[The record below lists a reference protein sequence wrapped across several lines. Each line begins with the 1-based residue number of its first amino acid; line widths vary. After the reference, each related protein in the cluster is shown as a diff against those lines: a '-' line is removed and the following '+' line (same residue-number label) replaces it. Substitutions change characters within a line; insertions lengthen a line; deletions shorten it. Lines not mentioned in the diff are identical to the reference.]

1 MSYSIFFYFCNDKKK
16 MNAASF
22 ISKRIF
28 SLSKENLSSTVM
40 RIAVTSVALGIAIML
55 ISIAVVVGFKNQIK
69 DKVVGFVAPIHIQAL
84 NQNESIEETPFIFDS
99 VLNARLDKPFITE
112 IHPTANKA
120 GIIKTDEEIQAV
132 VLKGVDHDYNWSYIG
147 SYLVDGEI
155 PQYAENQRS
164 NDVVISNIIAHKM
177 QLNVGD
183 PVRIWFVDQ
192 DLKARGRKFSV
203 KGIYETGLQECD
215 ERYVYCDLDQIRK
228 LNGWNNNEIGH
239 LEIWVDDEKQIND
252 YNEQIYYS
260 IPTHLVSYSAME
272 TYPQIFDWLE
282 LQDMNV
288 VIIIVLMLLVAGI
301 TIISMLLIIILERTS
316 TIGLLKSMG
325 ASNGL
330 IRSIFLKRSCRI
342 LLIGMAIG
350 NVVGIGLCLI
360 QKYTNLITLSPESY
374 YLSAVP
380 IELNIWNILALNVG
394 TMILWVLMLLLPTM
408 LINNIRPSKSIRFE

>member
-1 MSYSIFFYFCNDKKK
+1 
-16 MNAASF
+16 MNAATF

-55 ISIAVVVGFKNQIK
+55 ISIAVVIGFKNQIK

-84 NQNESIEETPFIFDS
+84 NQNESIEETPFLFDS

-112 IHPTANKA
+112 MHKTANKA
-120 GIIKTDEEIQAV
+120 GIIKTDDEIQAV
-132 VLKGVDHDYNWSYIG
+132 VLKGVDSDYNWNYIG
-147 SYLVDGEI
+147 SYLIDGEI
-155 PQYAENQRS
+155 PQYVENERS
-164 NDVVISNIIAHKM
+164 NDVLISNIIASKM
-177 QLNVGD
+177 NLNVGD

-192 DLKARGRKFSV
+192 DLKARGRKFNV
-203 KGIYETGLQECD
+203 IGVYETGLQECD
-215 ERYVYCDLDQIRK
+215 ERYVYCDLNQIRR
-228 LNGWNNNEIGH
+228 LNGWNNGEVGH
-239 LEIWVDDEKQIND
+239 LEIWIDNEKNIDD

-260 IPTHLVSYSAME
+260 IPTHLVSYTAME

-288 VIIIVLMLLVAGI
+288 IIIIVLMLLVAGI

-316 TIGLLKSMG
+316 TIGLLKAMG

-350 NVVGIGLCLI
+350 NVIGIGLCLI

-380 IELNIWNILALNVG
+380 IELNIWNILALNIG
-394 TMILWVLMLLLPTM
+394 TLILWVLMLLLPTM
-408 LINNIRPSKSIRFE
+408 LINNVRPSKSIRFE

>member
-1 MSYSIFFYFCNDKKK
+1 
-16 MNAASF
+16 MNAATF

-69 DKVVGFVAPIHIQAL
+69 DKVIGFVAPIHIQAL

-99 VLNARLDKPFITE
+99 VLEARLNKPFITE
-112 IHPTANKA
+112 MYKTANKA
-120 GIIKTDEEIQAV
+120 GIIKTDDEIQAV
-132 VLKGVDHDYNWSYIG
+132 VLKGVDFNYNWNYIK
-147 SYLVDGEI
+147 SYLVDGET
-155 PQYAENQRS
+155 PQYVENERS
-164 NDVVISNIIAHKM
+164 NDVAVSNIIAHKM
-177 QLNVGD
+177 NLKVGD
-183 PVRIWFVDQ
+183 PVRIWFVDR
-192 DLKARGRKFSV
+192 DLKARGRKFNV

-215 ERYVYCDLDQIRK
+215 ERYVYCDLGQIRK
-228 LNGWNNNEIGH
+228 LNGWDNGEIGH
-239 LEIWVDDEKQIND
+239 LEIWVNNEKNIAD
-252 YNEQIYYS
+252 YNRSIYYS
-260 IPTHLVSYSAME
+260 IPTELVSYTAME

-316 TIGLLKSMG
+316 TIGLLKAMG

-360 QKYTNLITLSPESY
+360 QKFTNLISLSPESY

-380 IELNIWNILALNVG
+380 IELNIWHILALNVG

-408 LINNIRPSKSIRFE
+408 LINNVRPSKSIRFE

>member
-1 MSYSIFFYFCNDKKK
+1 
-16 MNAASF
+16 MNAATF

-55 ISIAVVVGFKNQIK
+55 ISIAVVIGFKNQIK
-69 DKVVGFVAPIHIQAL
+69 DKVIGFVAPIHIQAL
-84 NQNESIEETPFIFDS
+84 NQNESIEETPFLFDS
-99 VLNARLDKPFITE
+99 VLNARLSKPFITE
-112 IHPTANKA
+112 MHKTANKA
-120 GIIKTDEEIQAV
+120 GIIKTDDEIQAV
-132 VLKGVDHDYNWSYIG
+132 VLKGVDSDYNWNYIG
-147 SYLVDGEI
+147 SYLIDGEI
-155 PQYAENQRS
+155 PQYVENERS
-164 NDVVISNIIAHKM
+164 NDVLISNIIASKM
-177 QLNVGD
+177 NLNVGD

-192 DLKARGRKFSV
+192 DLKARGRKFNV
-203 KGIYETGLQECD
+203 IGVYETGLQECD
-215 ERYVYCDLDQIRK
+215 ERYVYCDLNQIRR
-228 LNGWNNNEIGH
+228 LNGWNNGEVGH
-239 LEIWVDDEKQIND
+239 LEIWIDNEKNIDD

-260 IPTHLVSYSAME
+260 IPTHLVSYTAME

-288 VIIIVLMLLVAGI
+288 IIIIVLMLLVAGI

-316 TIGLLKSMG
+316 TIGLLKAMG

-350 NVVGIGLCLI
+350 NVIGIGLCLI

-380 IELNIWNILALNVG
+380 IELNIWNILALNIG
-394 TMILWVLMLLLPTM
+394 TLILWVLMLLLPTM

>member
-84 NQNESIEETPFIFDS
+84 NQNESIEETPFLFDS
-99 VLNARLDKPFITE
+99 VLNARLNKPFITE
-112 IHPTANKA
+112 MHPTANKA

-155 PQYAENQRS
+155 PQYTENQRS

-342 LLIGMAIG
+342 LIIGMAIG
-350 NVVGIGLCLI
+350 NVIGIGLCLI

-380 IELNIWNILALNVG
+380 IELNIWNILALNAG

>member
-1 MSYSIFFYFCNDKKK
+1 

-40 RIAVTSVALGIAIML
+40 RIAVASVALGIAIML

-84 NQNESIEETPFIFDS
+84 NQNESIEETPFLFDS

-380 IELNIWNILALNVG
+380 IELNIWNILALNAG

>member
-1 MSYSIFFYFCNDKKK
+1 
-16 MNAASF
+16 MNASTF

-69 DKVVGFVAPIHIQAL
+69 DKVIGFVAPIHIQAL
-84 NQNESIEETPFIFDS
+84 NQNESIEETPFLFDS
-99 VLNARLDKPFITE
+99 VLNARLNKPFITE
-112 IHPTANKA
+112 MHKTANKA
-120 GIIKTDEEIQAV
+120 GIIKTDEDIQAV
-132 VLKGVDHDYNWSYIG
+132 ILKGVDFEYNWKYID

-155 PQYAENQRS
+155 PQYTENERS
-164 NDVVISNIIAHKM
+164 NDVVVSNIIAHKM
-177 QLNVGD
+177 NLKIGD
-183 PVRIWFVDQ
+183 PVRIWFVDTEM
-192 DLKARGRKFSV
+192 KARGRKFNV

-215 ERYVYCDLDQIRK
+215 ERFVYCDLNQIRR
-228 LNGWNNNEIGH
+228 LNGWDNGEIGH
-239 LEIWVDDEKQIND
+239 LEIWVDNEALISD
-252 YNEQIYYS
+252 YNRQIYYS
-260 IPTHLVSYSAME
+260 IPTELVSYSAME
-272 TYPQIFDWLE
+272 SYPQIFDWLE

-316 TIGLLKSMG
+316 TIGLLKAMG

-330 IRSIFLKRSCRI
+330 IRSIFLRRSCRI

-360 QKYTNLITLSPESY
+360 QRFTNVISLSPESY

-380 IELNIWNILALNVG
+380 IELNIWHIIALNVG
-394 TMILWVLMLLLPTM
+394 TMVLWVLMLLLPTM
-408 LINNIRPSKSIRFE
+408 LINNVRPSKSIRFE

>member
-1 MSYSIFFYFCNDKKK
+1 
-16 MNAASF
+16 MNAATF

-55 ISIAVVVGFKNQIK
+55 ISIAVVIGFKNQIK

-84 NQNESIEETPFIFDS
+84 NQNESIEETPFLFDS

-112 IHPTANKA
+112 MHKTANKA
-120 GIIKTDEEIQAV
+120 GIIKTDDEIQAV
-132 VLKGVDHDYNWSYIG
+132 VLKGVDSDYNWNYIG
-147 SYLVDGEI
+147 SYLIDGEI
-155 PQYAENQRS
+155 PQYIENERS
-164 NDVVISNIIAHKM
+164 NDVLISNIIASKM
-177 QLNVGD
+177 NLNVGD

-192 DLKARGRKFSV
+192 DLKARGRKFNV
-203 KGIYETGLQECD
+203 IGVYETGLQECD
-215 ERYVYCDLDQIRK
+215 ERYVYCDLNQIRR
-228 LNGWNNNEIGH
+228 LNGWNNGEVGH
-239 LEIWVDDEKQIND
+239 LEIWIDNEKNIDD

-260 IPTHLVSYSAME
+260 IPTHLVSYTAME

-288 VIIIVLMLLVAGI
+288 IIIIVLMLLVAGI

-316 TIGLLKSMG
+316 TIGLLKAMG

-350 NVVGIGLCLI
+350 NVIGIGLCLI

-380 IELNIWNILALNVG
+380 IELNIWNILALNIG
-394 TMILWVLMLLLPTM
+394 TLILWILMLLLPTM
-408 LINNIRPSKSIRFE
+408 LINNVRPSKSIRFE

>member
-1 MSYSIFFYFCNDKKK
+1 
-16 MNAASF
+16 MNAATF

-55 ISIAVVVGFKNQIK
+55 ISITVVIGFKNQIK
-69 DKVVGFVAPIHIQAL
+69 DKVIGFVAPIHIQAL
-84 NQNESIEETPFIFDS
+84 NQNESIEETPFLFDS

-112 IHPTANKA
+112 MHKTANKA
-120 GIIKTDEEIQAV
+120 GIIKTDDEIQAV
-132 VLKGVDHDYNWSYIG
+132 VLKGVDSDYNWNYIG
-147 SYLVDGEI
+147 SYLIDGEI
-155 PQYAENQRS
+155 PQYVENERS
-164 NDVVISNIIAHKM
+164 NDVLISNIIASKM
-177 QLNVGD
+177 NLNVGD

-192 DLKARGRKFSV
+192 DLKARGRKFNV
-203 KGIYETGLQECD
+203 IGVYETGLQECD
-215 ERYVYCDLDQIRK
+215 ERYVYCDLNQIRR
-228 LNGWNNNEIGH
+228 LNGWNNGEVGH
-239 LEIWVDDEKQIND
+239 LEIWIDNEKNIDD

-260 IPTHLVSYSAME
+260 IPTHLVSYTAME

-288 VIIIVLMLLVAGI
+288 IIIIVLMLLVAGI

-316 TIGLLKSMG
+316 TIGLLKAMG

-350 NVVGIGLCLI
+350 NVIGIGLCLI

-380 IELNIWNILALNVG
+380 IELNIWNILALNIG
-394 TMILWVLMLLLPTM
+394 TLILWILMLLLPTM
-408 LINNIRPSKSIRFE
+408 LINNVRPSKSIRFE

>member
-1 MSYSIFFYFCNDKKK
+1 
-16 MNAASF
+16 MNASTF

-84 NQNESIEETPFIFDS
+84 NQNESIEETPFVFDS
-99 VLNARLDKPFITE
+99 VLINCLNMPFITE
-112 IHPTANKA
+112 MHKTANKA
-120 GIIKTDEEIQAV
+120 GIIETDDEIQAV
-132 VLKGVDHDYNWSYIG
+132 VLRGVDSNYNWKYID

-155 PQYAENQRS
+155 PQYAENERS
-164 NDVVISNIIAHKM
+164 NDVVVSNIIAHKM
-177 QLNVGD
+177 NLKVGD

-192 DLKARGRKFSV
+192 DMKARGRKFNV
-203 KGIYETGLQECD
+203 KGVYETGLQECD
-215 ERYVYCDLDQIRK
+215 ERYVYCDLNQIRR
-228 LNGWNNNEIGH
+228 LNGWDNGEIGH
-239 LEIWVDDEKQIND
+239 LEIWVDDEKNIEE
-252 YNEQIYYS
+252 YNRKIYFG
-260 IPTHLVSYSAME
+260 IPTKLVSYSAMDS
-272 TYPQIFDWLE
+272 YPQIFDWLE

-316 TIGLLKSMG
+316 TIGLLKAMG
-325 ASNGL
+325 ASNAL

-342 LLIGMAIG
+342 LLIGMVIG
-350 NVVGIGLCLI
+350 NVLGIGLCLI
-360 QKYTNLITLSPESY
+360 QKFTNIIALSPESY

-380 IELNIWNILALNVG
+380 IELNIWHILALNVG

-408 LINNIRPSKSIRFE
+408 LINNVRPSKSIRFE

>member
-1 MSYSIFFYFCNDKKK
+1 
-16 MNAASF
+16 MNASTF

-84 NQNESIEETPFIFDS
+84 NQNESIEETPFVFDS
-99 VLNARLDKPFITE
+99 VLINCLNMPFITE
-112 IHPTANKA
+112 MHKTANKA
-120 GIIKTDEEIQAV
+120 GIIKTDDEIQAV
-132 VLKGVDHDYNWSYIG
+132 VLKGVDFNYNWKYID

-155 PQYAENQRS
+155 PQYAENERS
-164 NDVVISNIIAHKM
+164 NDVVVSNIIAHKM
-177 QLNVGD
+177 NLKVGD

-192 DLKARGRKFSV
+192 DMKARGRKFNV
-203 KGIYETGLQECD
+203 KGVYETGLQECD
-215 ERYVYCDLDQIRK
+215 ERYVYCDLNQIRR
-228 LNGWNNNEIGH
+228 LNGWDNGEIGH
-239 LEIWVDDEKQIND
+239 LEIWVDDEKNIEE
-252 YNEQIYYS
+252 YNRKIYFG
-260 IPTHLVSYSAME
+260 IPTKLVSYSAMDS
-272 TYPQIFDWLE
+272 YPQIFDWLE

-316 TIGLLKSMG
+316 TIGLLKAMG
-325 ASNGL
+325 ASNAL

-342 LLIGMAIG
+342 LLIGMVIG
-350 NVVGIGLCLI
+350 NVLGIGLCLI
-360 QKYTNLITLSPESY
+360 QKFTNIIALSPESY

-380 IELNIWNILALNVG
+380 IELNIWHILALNVG

-408 LINNIRPSKSIRFE
+408 LINNVRPSKSIRFE

>member
-1 MSYSIFFYFCNDKKK
+1 
-16 MNAASF
+16 MNAATF

-69 DKVVGFVAPIHIQAL
+69 DKVIGFVAPIHIQAL
-84 NQNESIEETPFIFDS
+84 NQNESIEETPFVLDS
-99 VLNARLDKPFITE
+99 VLRARLDKPFITE
-112 IHPTANKA
+112 MHPTANKA
-120 GIIKTDEEIQAV
+120 GIIKTDDEIQAV
-132 VLKGVDHDYNWSYIG
+132 VLKGVNAEYNWSYIK
-147 SYLVDGEI
+147 SYMVAGET
-155 PQYAENQRS
+155 PQYVENERS
-164 NDVVISNIIAHKM
+164 NDVAISNIIAHKM
-177 QLNVGD
+177 NLNVGD

-192 DLKARGRKFSV
+192 DMKARGRKFNV

-215 ERYVYCDLDQIRK
+215 ERYVYCDLGQIRK
-228 LNGWNNNEIGH
+228 LNGWDNGEIGH
-239 LEIWVDDEKQIND
+239 LEIWVDNEKNIAD
-252 YNEQIYYS
+252 YNHSIYYS
-260 IPTHLVSYSAME
+260 IPTELVSYTAME

-288 VIIIVLMLLVAGI
+288 VIIIALMLLVAGI

-316 TIGLLKSMG
+316 TIGLLKAMG

-350 NVVGIGLCLI
+350 NVFGIGLCLI
-360 QKYTNLITLSPESY
+360 QKFTNIISLSPESY

-380 IELNIWNILALNVG
+380 IELNVWHILALNAG
-394 TMILWVLMLLLPTM
+394 TMILWVFMLLLPTM
-408 LINNIRPSKSIRFE
+408 IVNNIRPSKSIRFE

>member
-1 MSYSIFFYFCNDKKK
+1 
-16 MNAASF
+16 MNAATF

-55 ISIAVVVGFKNQIK
+55 ISIAVVIGFKNQIK
-69 DKVVGFVAPIHIQAL
+69 DKVIGFVAPIHIQAL
-84 NQNESIEETPFIFDS
+84 NQNESIEETPFLFDS

-112 IHPTANKA
+112 MHKTANKA
-120 GIIKTDEEIQAV
+120 GIIKTDDEIQAV
-132 VLKGVDHDYNWSYIG
+132 VLKGVDSDYNWNYIG
-147 SYLVDGEI
+147 SYLIDGEI
-155 PQYAENQRS
+155 PQYVENERS
-164 NDVVISNIIAHKM
+164 NDVLISNIIASKM
-177 QLNVGD
+177 NLNVGD

-192 DLKARGRKFSV
+192 DLKARGRKFNV
-203 KGIYETGLQECD
+203 IGVYETGLQECD
-215 ERYVYCDLDQIRK
+215 ERYVYCDLNQIRR
-228 LNGWNNNEIGH
+228 LNGWNNGEVGH
-239 LEIWVDDEKQIND
+239 LEIWIDNEKNIDD

-260 IPTHLVSYSAME
+260 IPTHLVSYTAME

-288 VIIIVLMLLVAGI
+288 IIIIVLMLLVAGI

-316 TIGLLKSMG
+316 TIGLLKAMG

-350 NVVGIGLCLI
+350 NVIGIGLCLI

-380 IELNIWNILALNVG
+380 IELNIWNILALNIG
-394 TMILWVLMLLLPTM
+394 TLILWVLMLLLPTM